1 MRKYGDLV
9 KIDENTTKLTSAQCL
24 VEWGAKEIAE
34 HSFVTETILDI
45 LRRFKFQYTD
55 FTEDDYA
62 FTYSVIGDI
71 TPSAPNNNNLHI
83 VFITPEGIVANGAVY
98 AVIDDE
104 NLLDAVVDMTKT
116 EIEEA
121 LGYKINIVE
130 EEGDG
135 E

>member
-9 KIDENTTKLTSAQCL
+9 KINEKTTKLASAQFL
-24 VEWGAKEIAE
+24 VDWGMKEIAD
-34 HSFVTETILDI
+34 HSYITETILDI
-45 LRRFKFQYTD
+45 LRRFKFEFTD
-55 FTEDDYA
+55 FTEDEYA
-62 FTYSVIGDI
+62 LTYSVIGDFS
-71 TPSAPNNNNLHI
+71 TNSLHI
-83 VFITPEGIVANGAVY
+83 VFITPEGIVPNRAVY

-104 NLLDAVVDMTKT
+104 NLLDAVVDMTKA

-130 EEGDG
+130 EDG

>member
-1 MRKYGDLV
+1 MRHYGDLV
-9 KIDENTTKLTSAQCL
+9 KINEKTTKLASAQCL

-45 LRRFKFQYTD
+45 LRRFKFEFKD
-55 FTEDDYA
+55 FTEDEYA

-71 TPSAPNNNNLHI
+71 TPSPTTNSLHV

-98 AVIDDE
+98 AVVDDE
-104 NLLDAVVDMTKT
+104 NLLDAVVDMTKE

>member
-1 MRKYGDLV
+1 MRHYGDLV
-9 KIDENTTKLTSAQCL
+9 QINNNTTKLTSAKCL
-24 VEWGAKEIAE
+24 VDWGMKEIKD
-34 HSFVTETILDI
+34 HSFVTEDVLDI
-45 LRRFKFQYTD
+45 LRRFKFEFKD
-55 FTEDDYA
+55 FTEDEYA
-62 FTYSVIGDI
+62 LTYSVIGDI
-71 TPSAPNNNNLHI
+71 TPSPSTNSLHI

-104 NLLDAVVDMTKT
+104 NLLDAVVDMTKE

-130 EEGDG
+130 EDG

>member
-1 MRKYGDLV
+1 MRHYGDLV
-9 KIDENTTKLTSAQCL
+9 RINENTSKLVSAQCL
-24 VEWGAKEIAE
+24 VEWGTKKIAE
-34 HSFVTETILDI
+34 HSYATEWVLDV

-55 FTEDDYA
+55 FTEDDYT

-71 TPSAPNNNNLHI
+71 TPSAPTNSLHV
-83 VFITPEGIVANGAVY
+83 VFITPEGYDINGAVY

-104 NLLDAVVDMTKT
+104 NLLDAVVDMTKA

-121 LGYKINIVE
+121 LGYKINIIEEE
-130 EEGDG
+130 EEG

>member
-1 MRKYGDLV
+1 MRHYGDLV
-9 KIDENTTKLTSAQCL
+9 KVSENTSKLTSAKCL
-24 VEWGAKEIAE
+24 VDWGMEQIKE
-34 HSFVTETILDI
+34 HSFITEDVLDI
-45 LRRFKFQYTD
+45 LRRFKFEFTD
-55 FTEDDYA
+55 FTEDEYA
-62 FTYSVIGDI
+62 LTYSVIGDFS
-71 TPSAPNNNNLHI
+71 TNSLHI
-83 VFITPEGIVANGAVY
+83 VFITPEDIVANGAVY

-104 NLLDAVVDMTKT
+104 NLLDAVVDMTKE

>member
-1 MRKYGDLV
+1 MRHYGDLV
-9 KIDENTTKLTSAQCL
+9 KINEKTTKLASAQCL

-34 HSFVTETILDI
+34 HSYVTEAVLDI

-71 TPSAPNNNNLHI
+71 TPSVLTNSLHI
-83 VFITPEGIVANGAVY
+83 VFITPEGIIADGAVY

-104 NLLDAVVDMTKT
+104 NLLDAVVDMTKA

-130 EEGDG
+130 EDG